1 MQKYKLSVCIPTYNR
16 GEFIGQTIQSIIDA
30 AEGIDGIEIAIS
42 DNSSTDNTREVIEH
56 YRKKFTNI
64 TYFCW
69 DKNMGADRNFLKV
82 VEIASG
88 EYCWL
93 MGSDDKAEKNS
104 ISLIMTALEQYG
116 KLSGI
121 TLNERIYDSKLVS
134 EIFYRPPT
142 KNINDVLYNS
152 NEKCFSELG
161 HYFGYISAQVVNR
174 KLWQDVVKENNVEE
188 YFNAYVHV
196 YVIAKMLEKNANWL
210 YINTKCVGWRSG
222 NDSFLSDGRLR
233 RLAIDVFGYEKIA
246 RDVYGK
252 NSLPYNELLK
262 AVCGRYVWCAILG
275 AKANGEP
282 IWFYKKAFKMCFDT
296 YKQFPIFWLK
306 VFPLFLI
313 PSKAMPL
320 ARVIYRK
327 FFKKYV

>member
-30 AEGIDGIEIAIS
+30 AEGIDSIEIAIS

-56 YRKKFTNI
+56 YRKKFPNI

-82 VEIASG
+82 VEVASG

-93 MGSDDKAEKNS
+93 MGSDDRAEKNS

-121 TLNERIYDSKLVS
+121 TLNVRAYDPKLVS
-134 EIFYRPPT
+134 EIFSRPPT

-262 AVCGRYVWCAILG
+262 IVCSVHTWYAVLG
-275 AKANGEP
+275 AKVNSEP
-282 IWFYKKAFKMCFDT
+282 IWFYRKAFKMCFDT
-296 YKQFPIFWLK
+296 YKQYPIFWLK
-306 VFPLFLI
+306 TFPLFLI
-313 PSKAMPL
+313 PSWLMLKI
-320 ARVIYRK
+320 RVIYRK
-327 FFKKYV
+327 FFKKNV